1 MQTAVVAL
9 APDTSAREAE
19 RILAEH
25 RIGGAPVVDEAGRV
39 LGVVSQ
45 SDLVRLD
52 AARPSNAAAG
62 AFFSDVDD
70 YRDLAALPADESV
83 VPVSSVMS
91 REVLSV
97 APDATLQQA
106 AHLMRE
112 HRVHRLLVVENGVLR
127 GVVTAL
133 DLLIAVDQPLAD
145 PPATSPPGS
154 TRASR

>member
-1 MQTAVVAL
+1 MPRRPVRDVMQTAVVTLCPAM
-9 APDTSAREAE
+9 SARDAE
-19 RILAEH
+19 RILGEH
-25 RIGGAPVVDEAGRV
+25 RISGAPIVDDEGRV

-83 VPVSSVMS
+83 VPVTSVMS

-97 APDATLQQA
+97 APDAPLQQA
-106 AHLMRE
+106 ARLMRK
-112 HRVHRLLVVENGVLR
+112 HHVHRLLVVEDGVLR

-133 DLLIAVDQPLAD
+133 DLLIALDRPL
-145 PPATSPPGS
+145 P
-154 TRASR
+154 